1 MITYWIDQDEDEEDP
16 PRYSNII
23 LEEEYEE
30 EDPDGFE
37 GLEKGSAID
46 ESQYEPEI
54 KPWDPCEN
62 FFIIVSRYQD

>member
-1 MITYWIDQDEDEEDP
+1 MITYWIDHDEDEDDP

-37 GLEKGSAID
+37 GLEKGSMID
-46 ESQYEPEI
+46 APLSRLDI
-54 KPWDPCEN
+54 RPWDPSEN
-62 FFIIVSRYQD
+62 FFIIV